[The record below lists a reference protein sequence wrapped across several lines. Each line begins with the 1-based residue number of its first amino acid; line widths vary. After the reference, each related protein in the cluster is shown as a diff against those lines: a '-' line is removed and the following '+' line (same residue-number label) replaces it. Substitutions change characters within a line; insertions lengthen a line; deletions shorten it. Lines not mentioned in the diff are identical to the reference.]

1 MNKLEAI
8 TRTAKRFTNLI
19 DNGIIPSATVIDII
33 VYYDNLLDKSKAE
46 IQYESEIERNFAEE
60 EIKQK
65 YDEED
70 YY

>member
-60 EIKQK
+60 EIEQK
-65 YDEED
+65 YNDED

>member
-46 IQYESEIERNFAEE
+46 IQYESGIERNFAEE